1 MGIWR
6 KKVVKDTVATE
17 LRGNLKKKKKRKLK
31 RDSKDQEVHGIQ
43 HSYKGILVKIE
54 KHNVIYHI
62 NIIKDKNHMSI
73 SIDFFFHD
81 KDTHKLEK
89 ERSFFHL
96 LKDIY
101 EKPTA
106 YII

>member
-1 MGIWR
+1 MEKKGGEGYCSHRVKR
-6 KKVVKDTVATE
+6 KLK
-17 LRGNLKKKKKRKLK
+17 KKKKKRKLK

-73 SIDFFFHD
+73 SIDFFSMI
-81 KDTHKLEK
+81 KTL
-89 ERSFFHL
+89 
-96 LKDIY
+96 
-101 EKPTA
+101 TN
-106 YII
+106 